1 MQASV
6 SFPIA
11 QVRVARATHQ
21 LEAVSD
27 FYLRGLGLPEL
38 YRFEDH
44 GGFRGIMIGL
54 PGTACHLEFTQEAD
68 TPPCPPPSPD
78 HLLVLYYPDEADRD
92 QACQM
97 LDAWGAVPSTP
108 YNPYWAA
115 QGVTYEDPDGWRV
128 VLFAGRFAA
137 AQ

>member
-1 MQASV
+1 M
-6 SFPIA
+6 
-11 QVRVARATHQ
+11 ARATHQ

-38 YRFEDH
+38 YRFNDH
-44 GGFRGIMIGL
+44 DGFRGIMIGL
-54 PGTACHLEFTQEAD
+54 PGTGCHLEFTEESGAL
-68 TPPCPPPSPD
+68 PFPPPSPD
-78 HLLVLYYPDEADRD
+78 HLLVLYYPDAAQRD
-92 QACQM
+92 LACQA
-97 LDAWGAVPSTP
+97 LEAWGAAPIAP
-108 YNPYWAA
+108 HNPYWTA